1 MPILDTS
8 TRDYNGT
15 MRDNT
20 RIRQTGNAGLIQ
32 PQEEEQRIADAV
44 LQDRLEVKNTPL
56 SRMTGLKTTVVYYQQ
71 KTIGRNDYLVNT
83 AGLNTIDVNK
93 FNFIKIEG
101 FVIICQGDSSYQAN
115 SLEMSIDVNVD
126 GEAKVLPKTIQPLVG
141 DRFIMNVGDKNCL
154 FKVTG
159 VNKTT
164 IETDSAYTLNYTLE
178 EDVLGEKYSQVESC
192 GYGCGNSGCSGVC
205 TNVCK
210 CSCGNGCGSHTCSAS
225 CISSNCAGNTCIV
238 GCANYCIYG
247 NCSFSCGGGE
257 TIETS
262 PSPSGCSGQCSSS
275 SSCSA
280 TGQEWI

>member
-93 FNFIKIEG
+93 LNFIKIEG

-115 SLEMSIDVNVD
+115 SLEMSVDVNVD

-192 GYGCGNSGCSGVC
+192 VTDVRHFVYAHVGTTFRTIFREDEYIALEKLS
-205 TNVCK
+205 K
-210 CSCGNGCGSHTCSAS
+210 MY
-225 CISSNCAGNTCIV
+225 NTMSELYNEMFYNKDKNKYV
-238 GCANYCIYG
+238 LKYD
-247 NCSFSCGGGE
+247 
-257 TIETS
+257 
-262 PSPSGCSGQCSSS
+262 
-275 SSCSA
+275 
-280 TGQEWI
+280 

>member
-93 FNFIKIEG
+93 FNFIKI
-101 FVIICQGDSSYQAN
+101 FVDN
-115 SLEMSIDVNVD
+115 R
-126 GEAKVLPKTIQPLVG
+126 TLV
-141 DRFIMNVGDKNCL
+141 
-154 FKVTG
+154 
-159 VNKTT
+159 
-164 IETDSAYTLNYTLE
+164 
-178 EDVLGEKYSQVESC
+178 
-192 GYGCGNSGCSGVC
+192 
-205 TNVCK
+205 
-210 CSCGNGCGSHTCSAS
+210 
-225 CISSNCAGNTCIV
+225 
-238 GCANYCIYG
+238 
-247 NCSFSCGGGE
+247 
-257 TIETS
+257 
-262 PSPSGCSGQCSSS
+262 
-275 SSCSA
+275 
-280 TGQEWI
+280 